1 MQVKRSIEQVEPQL
15 LQELVIPIKRQK
27 SSYEW
32 EVFLELFPFNLSEP
46 YTTETPIIAD
56 YNNIQEMDLNKS
68 VAPHKLEVESIE
80 TLEFSEVDNNSDS
93 YASEESEFEV
103 VIKKK
108 KRCGAMWSPECRR
121 ARRWVFCG
129 IFKCK
134 FGQLNSLDWLAIII
148 NATGLKVTVLRDKKR
163 YTWILILRFA
173 HLRSFFVGVIIVRT
187 TGSADEKQ
195 KLRPSAIVHHSW
207 ILRLHHQKKTRH
219 PH

>member
-56 YNNIQEMDLNKS
+56 YNNNIQEMDLNKS

-80 TLEFSEVDNNSDS
+80 TLEFSEVDNSEYEADISSSSSDEYSDSSVEDSDS

-103 VIKKK
+103 VVKKK

-121 ARRWVFCG
+121 AGRC
-129 IFKCK
+129 ICAEKI
-134 FGQLNSLDWLAIII
+134 D
-148 NATGLKVTVLRDKKR
+148 D
-163 YTWILILRFA
+163 YDDY
-173 HLRSFFVGVIIVRT
+173 
-187 TGSADEKQ
+187 DE
-195 KLRPSAIVHHSW
+195 
-207 ILRLHHQKKTRH
+207 
-219 PH
+219 